1 LFLRRELD
9 LFLSADL
16 SDSERKI
23 REVVR
28 VDLRHHEGMSGAL
41 KEDLS
46 GDRAAMWR
54 AVLARDARHDGSFVY
69 GVRSTGVYCRPS
81 CPSRRPLAKNAVFFA
96 TTGEAERAG
105 YRACRRCRPA
115 ELAAT
120 GARATADAV
129 RAYIDA
135 HLGERITLEGM
146 SRALGL
152 SPFHLQRT
160 FKRLTGVSPK
170 RYASARRAERFKELL
185 KSGSRVTEAVYD
197 AGFVAPSRAYD
208 ASRAHFGMTPLAYA
222 RGGAGLRIRYAI
234 AKSSLGFVL
243 VAATDR
249 GLCRVA
255 MSGSRESLRKALAE
269 EYPRAT
275 LEESDVE
282 LAPRV
287 AEVLRHVEGRARA
300 DSLPLDVRATAFQR
314 RVWDA
319 LREIPY
325 GETRTY
331 SDIARSIGAPR
342 AARAVGS
349 ACGQNPVA
357 LVIPCHRAVREDGGL
372 GGYAWGLDV
381 KRRLLEIERGTR
393 SR

>member
-1 LFLRRELD
+1 MS
-9 LFLSADL
+9 SATNLNAISKDH
-16 SDSERKI
+16 R
-23 REVVR
+23 
-28 VDLRHHEGMSGAL
+28 
-41 KEDLS
+41 
-46 GDRAAMWR
+46 WR
-54 AVLARDARHDGSFVY
+54 AVLARDARSDGEFVY

-81 CPSRRPLAKNAVFFA
+81 CPSRRPLAKNVVFFG

-105 YRACRRCRPA
+105 YRACRRCRPT
-115 ELAAT
+115 ELAAH
-120 GARATADAV
+120 GARATAEAV
-129 RAYIDA
+129 RAYVDA
-135 HLGERITLEGM
+135 HLDERITLEGM
-146 SRALGL
+146 SRALGM

-185 KSGSRVTEAVYD
+185 KSGAAVTHAVYD
-197 AGFVAPSRAYD
+197 AGFVAPSRAYA
-208 ASRAHFGMTPLAYA
+208 ASRADLGMTPSAYA
-222 RGGAGLRIRYAI
+222 KGGAGTHVRYAV

-249 GLCRVA
+249 GVCRVA
-255 MSGSRESLRKALAE
+255 LSSSRESLRRALVE
-269 EYPRAT
+269 EFPRAT
-275 LEESDVE
+275 LDESVE
-282 LAPRV
+282 LAPRM
-287 AEVLRHVEGRARA
+287 AEVLGHIEGRGA
-300 DSLPLDVRATAFQR
+300 SMPLDVRATAFQR

-331 SDIARSIGAPR
+331 SDIAKAIGAPR

-349 ACGQNPVA
+349 ACGKNPVA

-381 KRRLLEIERGTR
+381 KRRLLDLERSAR